1 MTFFGGVCVA
11 LTLRRVPEQPNIFL
25 WFFKFKKKTKKR
37 SKLKGMLFHVAQS
50 ILSSSGVAV
59 LFFGG
64 AGGRSRG
71 KP

>member
-11 LTLRRVPEQPNIFL
+11 LTRRRVPEQPNIFL
-25 WFFKFKKKTKKR
+25 WFFKFKKNIKKK
-37 SKLKGMLFHVAQS
+37 SKLRGMLFHVAQS

-64 AGGRSRG
+64 AGRRSRG